1 MGVLTVCLTCWLVF
15 VRETS
20 GEDPGQVTADTFI
33 MQIMQHVTRYSLGK
47 KHSRLDAHPLHKI
60 WSHNRQNRAGGPGP
74 RQPGQWRGRVFHKVK
89 IMFVPRTH
97 CNHCVPASQAS
108 LTPRPRS
115 PAAGSRRRSQCWAGR
130 GSLTPP
136 EPRQAVPGEPRQT
149 TTTHQRPRH
158 LNPYHINSE

>member
-20 GEDPGQVTADTFI
+20 GEDPGQVADTFI

-89 IMFVPRTH
+89 IMFVQDTLTVITVCQLHRHPLRH
-97 CNHCVPASQAS
+97 APGLRPPVRGGGAS
-108 LTPRPRS
+108 
-115 PAAGSRRRSQCWAGR
+115 AGLAG
-130 GSLTPP
+130 G
-136 EPRQAVPGEPRQT
+136 A
-149 TTTHQRPRH
+149 
-158 LNPYHINSE
+158 